1 MFTGKLNR
9 RVTIESNTPSQSTTG
24 EPVESWSTLD
34 TVWAE
39 MMKPSVAERFMGDKF
54 AGFRGIVWRIRYRSD
69 IDNLMRVVYSSV
81 NYDIVGVYESGYKQD
96 LIIVS
101 EAVL

>member
-9 RVTIESNTPSQSTTG
+9 RVIIEDNTPVQSSTG
-24 EPVESWSTLD
+24 EPVEAWATFA

-39 MMKPSVAERFMGDKF
+39 LMKPSVAERFLGDQF

-69 IDNLMRVVYSSV
+69 ITNLMRVVYSSV
-81 NYDIVGVYESGYKQD
+81 NYDITGVYESGYKQD

-101 EAVL
+101 EAQL

>member
-9 RVTIESNTPSQSTTG
+9 RIVIEDNTPVQSSTG
-24 EPVESWSTLD
+24 EPVEGWATFA

-39 MMKPSVAERFMGDKF
+39 MMKPSVAERYIGDQF
-54 AGFRGIVWRIRYRSD
+54 AGFRGIVWRVRYRSD
-69 IDNLMRVVYSSV
+69 ITNLMRVVYSSV
-81 NYDIVGVYESGYKQD
+81 NYDITGVYEMGYKRD
-96 LIIVS
+96 LLIVS